1 MVLRIFL
8 QTLKLAMATKFMIF
22 ILATGVAVY
31 YTRLQILILG
41 NDSGSSEN
49 PDMIDVLFI

>member
-1 MVLRIFL
+1 
-8 QTLKLAMATKFMIF
+8 MIF

-49 PDMIDVLFI
+49 PEMIDVLFI

>member
-49 PDMIDVLFI
+49 PEMIDVLFI